1 MKAADLKK
9 SILQYAVEGKL
20 VPQDIHD
27 EPASLLY
34 DKIIKE
40 KETLIKQGKIKKE
53 KPLPPITDDEIPYD
67 IPENWKWVR
76 LGEITANI
84 DGAIKRGPF
93 GSAIKK
99 DIFVPYSI
107 NTYKIYEQG
116 NAIRKSIDYGNYFIT
131 ENDYKRLKSFK
142 ISAGDII
149 ISCAG
154 TLGETYIL
162 PENAYPGII
171 NQALLKITLNPNIIN
186 KKFFL
191 IIFKTITQNEIR
203 KSSIGSAMKNML
215 SIAWLKSEV
224 FFPLPPL
231 KEQEKIV
238 QKVDELMALCDKL
251 EQEEEKLFALDKHFA
266 DTLPKSILQ
275 YAVEGKLVPQDIHDE
290 PASIL
295 YDKIIKEKES
305 LIKQGKIKKEKP
317 LPPITDDET
326 PYDIPENWKWVRL
339 GEVCNLSIGK
349 TPERKIAEYWKDGI
363 YNWVAISDMINGGLI
378 NQTKEK
384 ISQIAYNKVFKKD
397 ILPIGTLLFSF
408 KLTIGKVS
416 LLNIPAYTNEA
427 ICAITPYLYNNIKY
441 YLLKILPILNLLDN
455 ANDAIKGK
463 TLNLQTL
470 PLILIPLPPLKEQE
484 RIVKKVDELL
494 TYCNKL
500 KDII

>member
-1 MKAADLKK
+1 MKAADLRK

-20 VPQDIHD
+20 VQQNIHD

-53 KPLPPITDDEIPYD
+53 KPLPTITDDEIPY
-67 IPENWKWVR
+67 N
-76 LGEITANI
+76 
-84 DGAIKRGPF
+84 
-93 GSAIKK
+93 
-99 DIFVPYSI
+99 
-107 NTYKIYEQG
+107 
-116 NAIRKSIDYGNYFIT
+116 
-131 ENDYKRLKSFK
+131 
-142 ISAGDII
+142 
-149 ISCAG
+149 
-154 TLGETYIL
+154 
-162 PENAYPGII
+162 
-171 NQALLKITLNPNIIN
+171 
-186 KKFFL
+186 
-191 IIFKTITQNEIR
+191 
-203 KSSIGSAMKNML
+203 
-215 SIAWLKSEV
+215 
-224 FFPLPPL
+224 
-231 KEQEKIV
+231 
-238 QKVDELMALCDKL
+238 
-251 EQEEEKLFALDKHFA
+251 
-266 DTLPKSILQ
+266 
-275 YAVEGKLVPQDIHDE
+275 
-290 PASIL
+290 
-295 YDKIIKEKES
+295 
-305 LIKQGKIKKEKP
+305 
-317 LPPITDDET
+317 
-326 PYDIPENWKWVRL
+326 IPENWKWVRL

-484 RIVKKVDELL
+484 RIVKKVDELMVLCDKLEQEEEKLFALDKHFADTLPKSILQYAVEGKLVPQDIHDEPASLLYDKIIKEKETLIKQGKIKKEKPLPTITDDEIPYNIPENWKWVRLGEMCNLLNGNKITNTNLPLLNAKYLRTRQERQMYTEGIKVNKHDYIILVDGENSGEVFRAFEDGILGSTFKILNINSNLYNNYILYILYFYKDTFKKSKKGAAIPHLDKELFKNILIPLPPLKEQERIVKKVDELL

>member
-53 KPLPPITDDEIPYD
+53 KPLPPITDDEIPY
-67 IPENWKWVR
+67 N
-76 LGEITANI
+76 
-84 DGAIKRGPF
+84 
-93 GSAIKK
+93 
-99 DIFVPYSI
+99 
-107 NTYKIYEQG
+107 
-116 NAIRKSIDYGNYFIT
+116 
-131 ENDYKRLKSFK
+131 
-142 ISAGDII
+142 
-149 ISCAG
+149 
-154 TLGETYIL
+154 
-162 PENAYPGII
+162 
-171 NQALLKITLNPNIIN
+171 
-186 KKFFL
+186 
-191 IIFKTITQNEIR
+191 
-203 KSSIGSAMKNML
+203 
-215 SIAWLKSEV
+215 
-224 FFPLPPL
+224 
-231 KEQEKIV
+231 
-238 QKVDELMALCDKL
+238 
-251 EQEEEKLFALDKHFA
+251 
-266 DTLPKSILQ
+266 
-275 YAVEGKLVPQDIHDE
+275 
-290 PASIL
+290 
-295 YDKIIKEKES
+295 
-305 LIKQGKIKKEKP
+305 
-317 LPPITDDET
+317 
-326 PYDIPENWKWVRL
+326 IPENWKWVRL

-484 RIVKKVDELL
+484 RIVKKVDELMVLCDKLEQEEEKLFALDKHFADTLPKSILQYAVEGKLVPQDIHDEPASLLYDKIIKEKETLIKQGKIKKEKPLPPITDDEIPYNIPENWKWVRLGEMCNLLNGNKITNTNLPLLNAKYLRTRQERQMYTEGIKVNKHDYIILVDGENSGEVFRAFEDGILGSTFKILNINSNLYNNYILYILYFYKDTFKKSKKGAAIPHLDKELFKNILIPLPPLKEQERIVKKVDELL

>member
-20 VPQDIHD
+20 VQQNIHD
-27 EPASLLY
+27 EPASILY

-53 KPLPPITDDEIPYD
+53 KPLPPITDDEIPYN

-76 LGEITANI
+76 LGEVYNYGTCTSFEYHKIPNNTWILELEDIESGTGTINKYIYTPQRKPKSAKNLFNKNDILYSKLRPYLNKVLIANNTGFCSSEI
-84 DGAIKRGPF
+84 
-93 GSAIKK
+93 
-99 DIFVPYSI
+99 VPI
-107 NTYKIYEQG
+107 Q
-116 NAIRKSIDYGNYFIT
+116 
-131 ENDYKRLKSFK
+131 
-142 ISAGDII
+142 
-149 ISCAG
+149 
-154 TLGETYIL
+154 
-162 PENAYPGII
+162 
-171 NQALLKITLNPNIIN
+171 PNIFIN
-186 KKFFL
+186 SLYTVLFFKNPFFL
-191 IIFKTITQNEIR
+191 NYANKCSYGVKMPRLGTT
-203 KSSIGSAMKNML
+203 SAKL
-215 SIAWLKSEV
+215 AL
-224 FFPLPPL
+224 FPLPPL
-231 KEQEKIV
+231 KEQERIV
-238 QKVDELMALCDKL
+238 KKVDELMALCDKL
-251 EQEEEKLFALDKHFA
+251 EQEEEKLLALDKHFA

-290 PASIL
+290 PASLL
-295 YDKIIKEKES
+295 YDKIIKET
-305 LIKQGKIKKEKP
+305 LIKQGKIKKENP
-317 LPPITDDET
+317 LPPITDDEI

-427 ICAITPYLYNNIKY
+427 ICAITPYLYDNIKY

-484 RIVKKVDELL
+484 RIVEKVDELL